1 MAALEESLR
10 PDHAQRM
17 LDLAPEEQGSRIW
30 RILPGALDHAP
41 ALRAQLI
48 ARRMA
53 LPLDVTCERLED
65 LRHRGLAAQSG
76 GWWRRRGVRP

>member
-17 LDLAPEEQGSRIW
+17 LELPPEEQSSRIW
-30 RILPGALDHAP
+30 RILPGALDRQP

-53 LPLDVTCERLED
+53 LPLDVTCERLDD
-65 LRHRGLAAQSG
+65 LRRRGLAAQNG
-76 GWWRRRGVRP
+76 GWWRRRGAQL